1 MQSKFIKNIKLYWQ
15 LYLFLLLPLAY
26 ILIFSY
32 YPMTGVQI
40 AFKKFDYKLGIWGS
54 PWVGFP
60 AIIITAIVSPIARPT
75 PSTTADRMPDLAAG
89 RVALKMVCIFEAPS
103 PREASL

>member
-32 YPMTGVQI
+32 YPMTGV
-40 AFKKFDYKLGIWGS
+40 
-54 PWVGFP
+54 
-60 AIIITAIVSPIARPT
+60 
-75 PSTTADRMPDLAAG
+75 
-89 RVALKMVCIFEAPS
+89 
-103 PREASL
+103 